1 MSIFAVMKHESQQAA
16 ARAFATAWADRGDEK
31 KDTQSFWLSLLRD
44 LFDIDQPE
52 RYICFEK
59 SVPNETST
67 GFIDGYIAGTRVL
80 IEQKSRGVDLEK
92 PQRQSNNRLLSPY
105 EQAKSYDDALPVQ
118 EKARWIVTCNFDQFV
133 IYDMTLN
140 AREVKGNAQTIALR
154 DLPREYPRLAF
165 LVDRDAHRI
174 QRETEISLQAG
185 ALVGRLY
192 DLLYHQY
199 HDIEHNV
206 DEQRSLNML
215 CVRLVFCMYAE
226 DAEVFPDRGQF
237 VRYLRNTSM
246 RDFRDALIRLFHVLN
261 TPEANRDSYLN
272 EELSR
277 FPYVNGGLFDDSHAV
292 SIPTITDEIA
302 RLIMEEC
309 CEQFDWSGISP
320 TIFGAVFESTLNPL
334 TRRSGGMHY
343 TSVENIHKVIDPLCL
358 DDLEQEYRS
367 ISDLKDLK
375 KRQRE
380 ARKLQ
385 TKIASLRYLDP
396 ACGSGNFL
404 TETYLSLRRLENRLL
419 RLQHGGHSARIAE
432 TNPIE
437 VSISQFYGIEKND
450 FATAVANTALWISE
464 AQMMRETEEIL
475 QCDLDFL
482 PLKNYEQIHCAN
494 ALTLPWS
501 DVVAPDRLN
510 YIIGNPPF
518 VGARLMDQ
526 TQKEEMLTIFG
537 EKWQNRGNLDYVSAW
552 YKLAADYMQHDRSIR
567 TALVSTN
574 SVCQGESVANLWE
587 PLIAQFGVSIDF
599 AHRTFR
605 WDSESSGMA
614 HVHCVIVGFSCGTPR
629 KPRLIYEDGL
639 PTPAKQIN
647 GYLLDAPHI
656 YVHSRTKP
664 LCVVPPIGIGNK
676 PIDDSNYLFSR
687 EEMKQF
693 IKTEPKAADFFRPF
707 YGAYEFI
714 NRQPRYCLWL
724 GDCTSAQIRSMPHAY
739 KRVTDVR
746 EFRLKSKSEGTRKL
760 ADTPTRFHVENM
772 PKEEYIVIPKT
783 SSENRR
789 YVPIGFMT
797 PDILCSDAVFII
809 PSATLYHFGVLTSS
823 VHMAWM
829 RAVAGRLE
837 MRYRYSKDIV
847 YNNFPWPNVST
858 SDEARISATAQ
869 AILDAREQE
878 PNSSLAD
885 LYDETSMPIALRQAH
900 RDNDAAVLALYGL
913 SPTTPEPE
921 IVKHLMGL
929 YQRLTKA

>member
-1 MSIFAVMKHESQQAA
+1 MSIFVVMKHESQQAA
-16 ARAFATAWADRGDEK
+16 ARAFATAWANRGDEK

-80 IEQKSRGVDLEK
+80 IEQKSRGVDLKK

-358 DDLEQEYRS
+358 DDLEQEYQS

-437 VSISQFYGIEKND
+437 VSISQFYGIEIND
-450 FATAVANTALWISE
+450 FAAAVANTALWISE

-518 VGARLMDQ
+518 VGAMKMDEVQ
-526 TQKEEMLTIFG
+526 TKEMKTVFPECLKVG
-537 EKWQNRGNLDYVSAW
+537 EVDYVMGW
-552 YKLAADYMQHDRSIR
+552 YAKAARYIDGTNIR
-567 TALVSTN
+567 GAFVSTN
-574 SVCQGESVANLWE
+574 SICQGQSVSFAWK
-587 PLIAQFGVSIDF
+587 PLFDMELKIDF

-605 WDSESSGMA
+605 WDSEASLKA
-614 HVHCVIVGFSCGTPR
+614 HVHCVIVGFSTRSTVVSKRYIFDQDETVKATNINPY
-629 KPRLIYEDGL
+629 LVD
-639 PTPAKQIN
+639 AKDVFIE
-647 GYLLDAPHI
+647 
-656 YVHSRTKP
+656 SRSKP
-664 LCVVPPIGIGNK
+664 LCPAPPMHFGSMPRDGGGFILT
-676 PIDDSNYLFSR
+676 SEER
-687 EEMKQF
+687 ESL
-693 IKTEPKAADFFRPF
+693 IKTEPEVEQWIRL
-707 YGAYEFI
+707 YLGAEEFI
-714 NRQPRYCLWL
+714 NGLKRYCLWL
-724 GDCTSAQIRSMPHAY
+724 KGITAAEIRNSKTIRDRVARVQQFRSA
-739 KRVTDVR
+739 
-746 EFRLKSKSEGTRKL
+746 SKAAATRKF
-760 ADTPTRFHVENM
+760 ADTPTLFCQIAQPDDDYILVPGVSSERRRYIPMGFL
-772 PKEEYIVIPKT
+772 PKEVIA
-783 SSENRR
+783 SNAA
-789 YVPIGFMT
+789 
-797 PDILCSDAVFII
+797 LII

-829 RAVAGRLE
+829 RTVAGRLKSD
-837 MRYRYSKDIV
+837 YRYSKDIV